1 MGPLTGIKI
10 VELAGIG
17 PGPMCGVLLAD
28 LGARVLRIDRP
39 TPSNLGV
46 ERPLE
51 YNLVLRNRETIA
63 LDLKAPAAIE
73 VVLDLVESAD
83 ALIEGF
89 RPGVTERLGL
99 GPDICLTR
107 NPRLVYG
114 RVTGW
119 GQDGPLAKAAGHDL
133 NYIALTG
140 ALAAMGRAE
149 GPPAPPLNLVGDF
162 AGGGL
167 YLALGILA
175 GVLEARASGKGQVVD
190 ASIVDGT
197 ASMMMQ
203 FYGMQT
209 AGLWSDQRGSNVLD
223 SGAPFYD
230 VYACA
235 DGRYVSVA
243 PIEDKF
249 FVELLDRLGLP
260 PSMIEMKR
268 DRSQWP
274 RLRQVFEETFAQK
287 PLEAWCDLLQ
297 GSDACFAPV
306 LNMHEALSHPHL
318 RARETLIEVAG
329 VVQPA
334 PAPRFSR
341 TRTTK
346 PSPPRSADPE
356 RDEDIL
362 RSWLPADRVAQALEI
377 LHRNV
382 QDQPDRRGRRTA

>member
-1 MGPLTGIKI
+1 MGPLTGFKV

-17 PGPMCGVLLAD
+17 PGPMCGMLLAD
-28 LGARVLRIDRP
+28 LGARVLRIDRTAP
-39 TPSNLGV
+39 AALGV

-63 LDLKAPAAIE
+63 LDLKSPEAVAL
-73 VVLDLVESAD
+73 VLDLVEGAD

-99 GPDICLTR
+99 GPDACLAR
-107 NPRLVYG
+107 NPRLIYG

-133 NYIALTG
+133 NYIAVTG
-140 ALAAMGRAE
+140 ALAAMGRAD
-149 GPPAPPLNLVGDF
+149 GPPAPPLNVVGDF
-162 AGGGL
+162 AGGAL

-175 GVLEARASGKGQVVD
+175 GLLEARNSGKGQVVD

-203 FYGMQT
+203 FYGMRA
-209 AGLWSDQRGSNVLD
+209 AGLWRDQRGSNVLD

-235 DGRYVSVA
+235 DGRYISVA

-249 FVELLDRLGLP
+249 FAELLDRLELP
-260 PSMIEMKR
+260 ASMMAMKR
-268 DRSQWP
+268 DRREWP
-274 RLRQVFEETFAQK
+274 RLRKILAETFLAK
-287 PLEAWCDLLQ
+287 PARHWCDLLD
-297 GSDACFAPV
+297 GTDVCFAPV
-306 LNMHEALSHPHL
+306 LTMADAPDHPHVK
-318 RARETLIEVAG
+318 ARETLIEVAG

-341 TRTTK
+341 SR
-346 PSPPRSADPE
+346 PGMPVPPRAADPASY
-356 RDEDIL
+356 EDIL
-362 RSWLPADRVAQALEI
+362 RAWLPVEQVADALAVT
-377 LHRNV
+377 RG
-382 QDQPDRRGRRTA
+382 DARRKSA

>member
-1 MGPLTGIKI
+1 
-10 VELAGIG
+10 
-17 PGPMCGVLLAD
+17 
-28 LGARVLRIDRP
+28 
-39 TPSNLGV
+39 
-46 ERPLE
+46 
-51 YNLVLRNRETIA
+51 
-63 LDLKAPAAIE
+63 
-73 VVLDLVESAD
+73 
-83 ALIEGF
+83 
-89 RPGVTERLGL
+89 
-99 GPDICLTR
+99 
-107 NPRLVYG
+107 
-114 RVTGW
+114 
-119 GQDGPLAKAAGHDL
+119 
-133 NYIALTG
+133 
-140 ALAAMGRAE
+140 
-149 GPPAPPLNLVGDF
+149 
-162 AGGGL
+162 
-167 YLALGILA
+167 
-175 GVLEARASGKGQVVD
+175 
-190 ASIVDGT
+190 
-197 ASMMMQ
+197 MMMQ